1 MDISILR
8 EAGLTEGEAKVYI
21 ALLELGSATTG
32 PIVEKSGVAR
42 CIVYQ
47 LLERLAQ
54 KGLVTY
60 VVKEKTKHFQ
70 AASPSSILD
79 YMAERKKRLEESSR
93 KIEEMIPK
101 LMAMQKAA
109 KVPEARL
116 YIGFR
121 GMVSAHENMYGKLK
135 SGEEYYFLGIPTEQ
149 EEHFHSYWKRDHA
162 RRVKAGIKCRLLF
175 QKDTDAKIL
184 KNRNSFAGCDARYM
198 PSGLS
203 APAWI
208 MGYKDVVVIGLQS
221 DAPVTIEITNQQ
233 IADSFKAYFE
243 EFWGASKPI

>member
-1 MDISILR
+1 MLR
-8 EAGLTEGEAKVYI
+8 DAGLTDGEAKVYL
-21 ALLELGSATTG
+21 ALLELGDSTTG

-54 KGLVTY
+54 KGLATY
-60 VVKEKTKHFQ
+60 VIKEKTKHYQ
-70 AASPSSILD
+70 AASPQSLLD
-79 YMAERKKRLEESSR
+79 YIGRRKSKLEESGR

-101 LMAMQKAA
+101 LMALQQSASA
-109 KVPEARL
+109 PEARIYL
-116 YIGFR
+116 GFR
-121 GMVSAHENMYGKLK
+121 GMVSAHEKIYGKLS
-135 SGEEYYFLGIPTEQ
+135 SGEEFYFLGIPAEQ
-149 EEHFHSYWKRDHA
+149 EEFYHSYWKQDHA

-175 QKDTDAKIL
+175 QSGTDHKIL
-184 KNRNSFAGCDARYM
+184 KNRNSYKGCDARYM
-198 PSGLS
+198 PKGVS

-221 DAPVTIEITNQQ
+221 DSPITIEIANRQ

-243 EFWGASKPI
+243 VFWKNSKKS